1 MCRHQRSAKTSE
13 KHHTYS
19 RDPQTQPAPVAPCF
33 TRRVIFELIWRDFFR
48 FFALKHGNK
57 IFFEGGTSDTP
68 LMWSSDP
75 ELWQRWRDGK
85 TGLPLVDANMREL
98 AATGEVA

>member
-1 MCRHQRSAKTSE
+1 M
-13 KHHTYS
+13 
-19 RDPQTQPAPVAPCF
+19 
-33 TRRVIFELIWRDFFR
+33 IFELIWRDFFR

-98 AATGEVA
+98 AATGEVVVGCNEIAQGTKH